1 MDPKLQAWLL
11 AQDNLMWETSHRMGG
26 KKKVEVRM
34 CDDGDLLGTGNTV
47 LNALTSAMT
56 KDEADR

>member
-11 AQDNLMWETSHRMGG
+11 AQDNLMGETSHRMGG